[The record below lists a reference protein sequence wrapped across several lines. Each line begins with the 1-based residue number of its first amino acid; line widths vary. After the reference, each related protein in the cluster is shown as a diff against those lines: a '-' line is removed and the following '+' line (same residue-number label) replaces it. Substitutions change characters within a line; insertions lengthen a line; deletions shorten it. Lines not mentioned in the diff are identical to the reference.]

1 MVIQIVTIAL
11 GLVLGLVLL
20 FRLWALW
27 DHITTG
33 RAERLVELYAQQHA
47 DASRRQL
54 NDPASAAAVSR
65 PAADCD

>member
-20 FRLWALW
+20 FKLWALW

-33 RAERLVELYAQQHA
+33 RAERLIELYAQQQA
-47 DASRRQL
+47 DEMERKGYGFLEGGSKSP
-54 NDPASAAAVSR
+54 D
-65 PAADCD
+65 

>member
-20 FRLWALW
+20 FKLWALW

-33 RAERLVELYAQQHA
+33 RAERLIELYAQQQA
-47 DASRRQL
+47 DEMERKG
-54 NDPASAAAVSR
+54 
-65 PAADCD
+65 